1 MMEDAQTKDLSILI
15 ADDHQLV
22 REMID
27 IFLTNSL
34 SAEVTAVENFE
45 DAITEFSS
53 DKIYDVIL
61 LDVEMPGMH
70 GLSSVQKAVE
80 LNPNSAVVV
89 FSGSVSNSF
98 IARAIQMGVKGY
110 IPKTLPSKSL
120 VNTIRLIASG
130 EMFLPSSYYLQS
142 QSDGANADLG
152 ITPAEMDVL
161 KYLQIGHTN
170 KEIAREMDLTEMTV
184 KMHMRSICA
193 KLSVKNRTQAVLRAI
208 ELNLL

>member
-1 MMEDAQTKDLSILI
+1 MNDQTEAKDLSILI

-34 SAEVTAVENFE
+34 NATVKAVENFE
-45 DAITEFSS
+45 DATTEFASGTH
-53 DKIYDVIL
+53 YDVIL

-70 GLSSVQKAVE
+70 GLSSVQKAVTMC
-80 LNPNSAVVV
+80 PDSAVVV

-98 IARAIQMGVKGY
+98 IARALQMGVRGY

-142 QSDGANADLG
+142 QAEGPTAELG

-161 KYLQIGHTN
+161 KYLQVGHTN
-170 KEIAREMDLTEMTV
+170 KEIAREMDLTEMTI
-184 KMHMRSICA
+184 KMHMRAICA

-208 ELNLL
+208 ELSLL